1 MMWLR
6 RAMGMQDMEQPQPVR
21 RQTTDIEAR
30 FRPPVSPIEN
40 NPVGWSSTY
49 APEVASNAS
58 PDFSPLAS
66 YGMMTPEQKL
76 GRFFNVAT
84 GRAKLGY
91 TNADLPQL
99 TAAGNEGFDAAM
111 GWAGMTTPTIRAFHG
126 SPHTFDRFDLSK
138 IGTGEGAQAYG
149 HGLYFAGNEGVAKG
163 YRDALTVRQNG
174 APQAVTDAYKKIASP
189 NGYLRVGEQQYSDA
203 GRFLRDVLA
212 GHVDVSKLPPE
223 LAKAVNDARP
233 GGSMY
238 EVNLRTSPERL
249 LDWDKPLA
257 QQPGAVRE
265 ALGKIGIAGA
275 IPKPYNGMPLGNGGT
290 LRVVE
295 DPDFGPKMFM
305 DLASGT
311 SFRINESDLANLIG
325 KQGSEMF
332 GKTAYTSAAAK
343 SGGDAAASQ
352 ALRDVGIDGLQYLD
366 AGSRAAGDGS
376 RNYVM
381 FRDDIIDVLKRYGL
395 FGLGMVGASQA
406 GPYGEANP

>member
-1 MMWLR
+1 MPSPRNRL
-6 RAMGMQDMEQPQPVR
+6 APQM
-21 RQTTDIEAR
+21 TDIEAR

-49 APEVASNAS
+49 APEMLANPS

-66 YGMMTPEQKL
+66 SGMMTVEQKL
-76 GRFFNVAT
+76 GRFWNFAT
-84 GRAKLGY
+84 KQAKPAY
-91 TNADLPQL
+91 TNADLAQL

-149 HGLYFAGNEGVAKG
+149 HGLYFAKNEGVAKG

-257 QQPGAVRE
+257 QQPAIVQDLARSADLSHLKPGNRTRRMIEMWREGAEQPHNLATGHTFHNAVSDFGSQSNP
-265 ALGKIGIAGA
+265 ALSE
-275 IPKPYNGMPLGNGGT
+275 T
-290 LRVVE
+290 LRKAGL
-295 DPDFGPKMFM
+295 D
-305 DLASGT
+305 
-311 SFRINESDLANLIG
+311 
-325 KQGSEMF
+325 
-332 GKTAYTSAAAK
+332 
-343 SGGDAAASQ
+343 
-352 ALRDVGIDGLQYLD
+352 GIQYLD
-366 AGSRAAGDGS
+366 QGSRASGDGS

-395 FGLGMVGASQA
+395 LGMIGGGAAA
-406 GPYGEANP
+406 GNKLAPQEQQ